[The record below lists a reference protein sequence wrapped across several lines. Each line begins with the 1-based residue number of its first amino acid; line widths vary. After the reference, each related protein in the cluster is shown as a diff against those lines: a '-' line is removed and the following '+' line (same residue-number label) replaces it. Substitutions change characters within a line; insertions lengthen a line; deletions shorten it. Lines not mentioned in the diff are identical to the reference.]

1 MSKAVL
7 LLILLLVVP
16 LRPEVWAQAE
26 PAQDAEPAEPSQPA
40 VAPSAPSI
48 GLDSLLRPRAGTVE
62 PTPTPR
68 VGSALP
74 GGRSEDEWR
83 LEFSDAQLQVE
94 VLQERV
100 RETQQKIRES
110 STGEWGYTPTGSGM
124 PSDPEVLKLRAEI
137 KRDRQSLEAA
147 QTRLRDLDVEASL
160 LGVPDPWREPLAD
173 PN

>member
-1 MSKAVL
+1 
-7 LLILLLVVP
+7 
-16 LRPEVWAQAE
+16 
-26 PAQDAEPAEPSQPA
+26 
-40 VAPSAPSI
+40 
-48 GLDSLLRPRAGTVE
+48 
-62 PTPTPR
+62 

-74 GGRSEDEWR
+74 GGRNEDEWR
-83 LEFSDAQLQVE
+83 LEFTNAQLQVE
-94 VLQERV
+94 VLRERV

-160 LGVPDPWREPLAD
+160 LGVPDSWREPLDD